1 MGQRNVTVLVALALA
16 DVQEHTTGVDVAHL
30 QANAFV
36 QAQAAGVDGGQ
47 ADPMVKEGDMIE
59 QAAHFGGREDDGQFE
74 LEVGAGQLDFGGPG
88 PPEGFLP
95 EELDGTEGL
104 GGGLAGDLLD
114 GLEMEEVLA
123 ELPGADLIG
132 RSVEVF
138 AQLTN
143 AGEVS
148 LFGAGADGQELQ
160 VLGEGIKDG
169 VRGTFFICMI
179 LPC

>member
-1 MGQRNVTVLVALALA
+1 
-16 DVQEHTTGVDVAHL
+16 VQEHTTGVDVAHL

-36 QAQAAGVDGGQ
+36 QAQAAGIDGGQ
-47 ADPMVKEGDMIE
+47 TDTMILKGDMSQ
-59 QAAHFGGREDDGQFE
+59 QAAHFCGREDDGQFE
-74 LEVGAGQLDFGGPG
+74 LEVGAGQLDLGGPG
-88 PPEGFLP
+88 PAEGFLP
-95 EELDGTEGL
+95 EELDGAEGL

-123 ELPGADLIG
+123 ELFGANLVG

-160 VLGEGIKDG
+160 ILGEGIKDG
-169 VRGTFFICMI
+169 VRGSFFICMV
-179 LPC
+179 LES